1 MPVIGIDLGTTN
13 CCVSVMRRG
22 KPEVIINGLG
32 FRTTPSY
39 VSFTNQQHLVGDA
52 AVQQV
57 VVNPLNTIYDAKRMI
72 GRAMNDPSL
81 QADMKIWSFHVVEEA
96 GVPMVEVTDGDSE
109 RKLFRPEEISAFIL
123 SQLVRDAEDFL
134 GTKVEKAVIT
144 VPAYFND
151 AQRQATREAGRIA
164 SLEVEHIL
172 NEPTA
177 AALAYARRMRSE
189 TNQQKHILVF
199 DLGGGTFDVTLM
211 AVDGNTFNVI
221 YTDGDMNLGGEDFVN
236 NMVNHFLQEIQERTG
251 MDYTNDKHNRH
262 QIRLKCIT
270 MKHTLSRLAQSK
282 VGITLKGQAYP
293 MIMTRAK
300 FEDLNEH
307 LFEKTIQIVD
317 RAMQKSGLEK
327 GKVDEVLL
335 VGGSTRIPKIQQ
347 LLSQYFDGKELNKQL
362 NPDEAVAMG
371 AAIRAE
377 MTKVEEN
384 RYRKTDYAKDSAVEE
399 DDNDEEIVL
408 LERLPLSLGL
418 RTKGGQ
424 MGVIIPRN
432 TYVPTSATRTVGT
445 AKDGQRTI
453 SIKVYQGEMPNVKD
467 NLFLGEF
474 TISGLPEHQ
483 AKRVNAD
490 VTFSV
495 DENMVLTVTAVE
507 NTTGIKEKM
516 TIEPKARLTDEQIE
530 AMQKKLQEY
539 EEHAKQIQTAEG
551 SSS

>member
-134 GTKVEKAVIT
+134 GTKVDKAVIT

-211 AVDGNTFNVI
+211 AVDGTTFNVI

-236 NMVNHFLQEIQERTG
+236 NMVNHFLQEIHEKTG

-282 VGITLKGQAYP
+282 
-293 MIMTRAK
+293 
-300 FEDLNEH
+300 
-307 LFEKTIQIVD
+307 IVD

-384 RYRKTDYAKDSAVEE
+384 RYRRTDDAKGGDVEE

-530 AMQKKLQEY
+530 TMQKKLQEY
-539 EEHAKQIQTAEG
+539 EEHARQVQTAEG
-551 SSS
+551 SNS